1 MKKVEK
7 VETGRHWRIRLF
19 GLLFILAFGLVAV
32 RAWHLQVRCQDE
44 WLKRAENQHQR
55 VIPLTPQR
63 GTIYDNQGEELALSI
78 EVDSIYVN
86 PLQVKEAAEVA
97 RQLAPMIGMKERALK
112 AKLGSQRNFVWLKRQ
127 VAPIESRRVKA
138 LGLPG
143 VHFIKE
149 HKRYYP
155 NGSLGAQVLGFTGLD
170 PHGLEGLEL
179 AYDTDVLGEGGYLVA
194 ERDNLGRGIGAGE
207 GVVNGARSGGSLHL
221 TLDKNIQY
229 IVEKELEAAVK
240 GMKAKAGTVVVLD
253 PESGKVL
260 AMASQPDFN
269 PNAFGKYG
277 PQNFRNRA
285 VADAYEP
292 GSTLKPFLLAGA
304 IDQKIIKAKDRIYCE
319 KGVYRVGGKVI
330 HDHHPYAQLSIGEI
344 LKFSSN
350 IGSAKIG
357 KAMERE
363 RFFQTLTD
371 FGFGEPTG
379 VGLPGETQGL
389 LRRPDEWF
397 EVDLAAISFGQGLT
411 VTPIQLAT
419 AFGAIANGG
428 YLMRPYVVEQVVDG
442 YGQAVTS
449 NKPKIVRRVISTET
463 AESITGML
471 EMAVEEGGTGT
482 LAAVSGFRVAGKTG
496 TAQKVDPVTGGYSV
510 DRYMSSFVGFVPA
523 DQPRLVILVIVDEP
537 QGQSYGGLVAAPVF
551 SRIASQAL
559 AQLKV
564 SPRQPLD
571 GRRLP
576 PLPELVNARE
586 SVMPVGTVASNAEGS
601 PLMPR
606 FIGMSCRQ
614 VLQTM
619 ERTGLNV
626 NLRGSGRVVEQ
637 SPAAGRVVGYGSETW
652 VRLSQ
657 SLGQRL

>member
-1 MKKVEK
+1 MGKAEK
-7 VETGRHWRIRLF
+7 GRHWRIRLF
-19 GLLFILAFGLVAV
+19 GLLFIVAFGLVAV

-44 WLKRAENQHQR
+44 WLDRAENQHQK

-63 GTIYDNQGEELALSI
+63 GTIYDQHGEELALSI
-78 EVDSIYVN
+78 EVDSIYIN
-86 PLQVKEAAEVA
+86 PLQVKEAATVA
-97 RQLAPMIGMKERALK
+97 RQLAPMIGMKERSLK
-112 AKLGSQRNFVWLKRQ
+112 AKLGSRRSFVWLKRQ
-127 VAPIESRRVKA
+127 IAPIESSRVRA

-155 NGSLGAQVLGFTGLD
+155 NGSLGAQVLGFTGMD

-179 AYDTDVLGEGGYLVA
+179 AYDADVLGEGGYLVT

-207 GVVNGARSGGSLHL
+207 GVVSGARSGGSLHL
-221 TLDKNIQY
+221 SLDKNIQY
-229 IVEKELEAAVK
+229 IAEKELEAAVK

-253 PESGKVL
+253 PETGQVL

-277 PQNFRNRA
+277 PRNYRNRA
-285 VADAYEP
+285 VADSYEP

-304 IDQKIIKAKDRIYCE
+304 LEQKVITSKDRIYCE
-319 KGVYRVGGKVI
+319 KGNYRVGGKVI
-330 HDHHPYAQLSIGEI
+330 HDHHPYGQLSIGEI

-357 KAMERE
+357 KALERE
-363 RFFQTLTD
+363 KFYQTLID
-371 FGFGEPTG
+371 FGFGETTG
-379 VGLPGETQGL
+379 IALPSETQGL
-389 LRRPDEWF
+389 LRKPDEWF

-411 VTPIQLAT
+411 VTPIQLAA

-428 YLMRPYVVEQVVDG
+428 YLMRPYMVERVVDG
-442 YGQAVTS
+442 YGQVITA
-449 NKPKIVRRVISTET
+449 NKPKIVRRVISKET
-463 AESITGML
+463 AEIVSGML

-482 LAAVSGFRVAGKTG
+482 LAAVPGFRVAGKTG

-510 DRYMSSFVGFVPA
+510 DRYLSSFVGFVPA
-523 DQPRLVILVIVDEP
+523 EEPRLVVLVMIDEP

-551 SRIASQAL
+551 SRIAGQTL
-559 AQLKV
+559 AQMKIA
-564 SPRQPLD
+564 PRQPLD

-576 PLPELVNARE
+576 PLPELVDARE
-586 SVMPVGTVASNAEGS
+586 SVMPVASVTSSADGS

-619 ERTGLNV
+619 ERTGLNLS
-626 NLRGSGRVVEQ
+626 LRGSGRVVEQ
-637 SPAAGRVVGYGSETW
+637 SPSPGRVVGYGSETW

-657 SLGQRL
+657 SVGQRL